1 VSAAS
6 PRRADAQRNRARIL
20 EAAEQ
25 VFAEGGTGASTEE
38 VARRAGVAVGT
49 VFRHFPT
56 KNELVQAITEHRLA
70 RLLEQLDALD
80 HAPGR
85 GTALFTFFRR
95 MVEQAAMKKR
105 VADLL
110 DQDGVEVSLPD
121 AVRRLEHAVGRLLHH
136 AQRAGT
142 VAREVGLPEVMA
154 LLTSLCQGA
163 LAGGWGRDQQER
175 VLAIVFAGMRAPAD
189 PAPGPTGEE
198 PPDAGA

>member
-1 VSAAS
+1 VSTAD
-6 PRRADAQRNRARIL
+6 PRRADARRNRARIL
-20 EAAEQ
+20 DAAEQ
-25 VFAEGGTGASTEE
+25 VFTESGTAASTEE

-70 RLLEQLDALD
+70 RLLEQLDTLD

-110 DQDGVEVSLPD
+110 DQDGVEVSLAD
-121 AVRRLEHAVGRLLHH
+121 AVARLEHAVGRLLHH

-142 VAREVGLPEVMA
+142 VEHGVRLPEVMA

-163 LAGGWGRDQQER
+163 LAGGWNPGQQER
-175 VLAIVFAGMRAPAD
+175 VLAIVFAGMRPPAD
-189 PAPGPTGEE
+189 PAPNRVAEQSTG
-198 PPDAGA
+198 AG

>member
-1 VSAAS
+1 VGTVTPEGSK
-6 PRRADAQRNRARIL
+6 RADAQRNRARIL

-25 VFAEGGTGASTEE
+25 VFTEGGAAASTEE

-56 KNELVQAITEHRLA
+56 KNDLVQAITEHRLA
-70 RLLEQLDALD
+70 RLLEQLDMLD
-80 HAPGR
+80 HGPGR
-85 GTALFTFFRR
+85 GTALFTFFAR

-110 DQDGVEVSLPD
+110 DHGGVEVNLPD

-136 AQRAGT
+136 AQEAGT
-142 VAREVGLPEVMA
+142 VDGRVQLTEVMA

-163 LAGGWGRDQQER
+163 LAGGWNPDQQER
-175 VLAIVFAGMRAPAD
+175 VLAIVFAGMRSPAD
-189 PAPGPTGEE
+189 PSGDRTAE
-198 PPDAGA
+198 